1 VNEWEDVERAEA
13 RLEQRSEERG
23 RRRRRRRRWAT
34 AVRWLATLVLPVA
47 GSAVFT
53 AIVERRGGDLGG
65 YSDAQAVGVVL
76 AVALPPAL
84 IVAWLWRRHG
94 AVVAIGAALA
104 VLLAEVALT
113 LGVAFVALGYGP

>member
-1 VNEWEDVERAEA
+1 M
-13 RLEQRSEERG
+13 
-23 RRRRRRRRWAT
+23 
-34 AVRWLATLVLPVA
+34 RWLATVALPVV
-47 GSAVFT
+47 GSAAFT

-65 YSDAQAVGVVL
+65 YSEAQAVGVVL

-94 AVVAIGAALA
+94 ALVAVGAALA

-113 LGVAFVALGYGP
+113 FGVAFSVLGYGP